1 MSLKITGLSKKHNN
15 NWLFRDVSFEVKK
28 GEIVGLFGLSGSGKT
43 ALIDSIIGSAPI
55 NGGTIEHNGTDVTGL
70 DLNQRKFCFLKS
82 EDPSAWKSLFNSA
95 KAIAA
100 PGGKHQIATL
110 LDALHGSCSV
120 LLLDNSFCDMDLH
133 LRQSAF
139 DQLKQIVGEKDLS
152 VVFASHDFEEILL
165 LCDRVA
171 VLADG
176 VISQT
181 GVPQKV
187 YESPETSGVAR
198 ITGRNNLFEAR
209 RLSSSKADLPE
220 FHTITGDH
228 RLFAQKI
235 ERSSLGAL
243 NQNVTLGIRPEYISI
258 SFGASF
264 PEDNLLKA
272 MVTGVQFLG
281 PTTLIE
287 LDANGLQLESMVL
300 RLVGLSVGDECM
312 VGLPPDRIQIFKH

>member
-15 NWLFRDVSFEVKK
+15 SWLFRDVSFEVQK

-43 ALIDSIIGSAPI
+43 ALIDSVTGSAQI
-55 NGGTIEHNGTDVTGL
+55 DAGTIEHNGTDVTGL
-70 DLNQRKFCFLKS
+70 NLNQRKFCFLKS
-82 EDPSAWKSLFNSA
+82 EDHPAWRSLFNSA
-95 KAIAA
+95 RASSA
-100 PGGKHQIATL
+100 PSGKHQITTL
-110 LDALHGSCSV
+110 IEALNGSCSV

-139 DQLKQIVGEKDLS
+139 EQLKQTVREKELS

-171 VLADG
+171 VLAG
-176 VISQT
+176 GAISQT
-181 GVPQKV
+181 GAPQKV
-187 YESPETSGVAR
+187 YETPETSGVAA

-220 FHTITGDH
+220 FQTIAGDH

-235 ERSSLGAL
+235 ERGSLGAL
-243 NQNVTLGIRPEYISI
+243 NQNVTLGIRPEYISM

-272 MVTGVQFLG
+272 TVTGVQFLG
-281 PTTLIE
+281 PTTLIR

-300 RLVGLSVGDECM
+300 RLVGLNVGDECM